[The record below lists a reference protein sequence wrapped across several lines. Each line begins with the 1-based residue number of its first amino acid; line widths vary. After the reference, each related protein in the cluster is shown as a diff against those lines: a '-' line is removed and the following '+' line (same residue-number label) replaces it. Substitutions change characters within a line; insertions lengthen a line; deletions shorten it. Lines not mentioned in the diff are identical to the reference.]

1 MGAINLIITKKK
13 VKKDYFQKLALNG
26 TASRGVPLT
35 SIHRE
40 MAIFRSET
48 SYNVVRTFPKP
59 FISKPIG
66 INNLKVYRMYEIETG
81 KWGMQDVLFTF
92 PSEEDW
98 LTETGFEI
106 NIDPIES
113 LVGIWIEYNF
123 TE

>member
-1 MGAINLIITKKK
+1 MANVTLTITRKTL
-13 VKKDYFQKLALNG
+13 KKDYFQRLALSN
-26 TASRGVPLT
+26 T
-35 SIHRE
+35 SGKSTSLNIHRE
-40 MAIFRSET
+40 MARFRNET
-48 SYNVVRTFPKP
+48 SYNVVITFPKP

-66 INNLKVYRMYEIETG
+66 VDNLKVYRMFEVETG
-81 KWGMQDVLFTF
+81 KWGMRDVLFTF